1 MRRFSFLLVS
11 FLFVSTYVLAQFGTL
26 KPIHVE
32 GKNLVTND
40 GQIVT
45 LHGVMDTPSPYF
57 NNWRWGRDCTTQNI
71 TPCIN
76 YFDKLFTAITD
87 TIQGAYCNLFRLH
100 LDPCW
105 TNDPNKQSDGKESGE
120 ADISRFSSSRLKTL
134 MQSLYWP
141 IIKRAM
147 NHGLY
152 VIMRPPGV
160 CPQNL
165 KVGDYYQQYLLT
177 VWDIVTQNKKI
188 LENSDFVSIELANE
202 PVNLTNADGT
212 SDDKTMREY
221 FQPIVDKIR
230 ANGFRGI
237 IWVPGTGWQSN
248 YKGYWRYPIKDPA
261 KDTFEWGE
269 QIGYAVHDYPGWY
282 NSSDQ
287 NPNMSGVVAQFRTQ
301 VPVVGRSPIVIT
313 EVDWS
318 PEQPGTGHYNEHG
331 EWVVSNM
338 GTWATASTSK
348 WGMAFKKILDY
359 FGNISMTLSGTS
371 TYIDIDHYL
380 STGEVR
386 PAFGGHP
393 EACAAACFEWYKE
406 YAMQMN
412 ADYVALGIEG
422 VEAEEKTI
430 EENSLVY
437 DLLGH
442 RQTTI
447 KCGLNIIRTISAD
460 GTVNIKKVIKD

>member
-1 MRRFSFLLVS
+1 
-11 FLFVSTYVLAQFGTL
+11 
-26 KPIHVE
+26 
-32 GKNLVTND
+32 
-40 GQIVT
+40 
-45 LHGVMDTPSPYF
+45 
-57 NNWRWGRDCTTQNI
+57 
-71 TPCIN
+71 
-76 YFDKLFTAITD
+76 
-87 TIQGAYCNLFRLH
+87 
-100 LDPCW
+100 
-105 TNDPNKQSDGKESGE
+105 
-120 ADISRFSSSRLKTL
+120 
-134 MQSLYWP
+134 
-141 IIKRAM
+141 
-147 NHGLY
+147 
-152 VIMRPPGV
+152 
-160 CPQNL
+160 
-165 KVGDYYQQYLLT
+165 
-177 VWDIVTQNKKI
+177 
-188 LENSDFVSIELANE
+188 
-202 PVNLTNADGT
+202 
-212 SDDKTMREY
+212 
-221 FQPIVDKIR
+221 
-230 ANGFRGI
+230 
-237 IWVPGTGWQSN
+237 
-248 YKGYWRYPIKDPA
+248 
-261 KDTFEWGE
+261 
-269 QIGYAVHDYPGWY
+269 
-282 NSSDQ
+282 
-287 NPNMSGVVAQFRTQ
+287 
-301 VPVVGRSPIVIT
+301 VGRSPIVIT

-437 DLLGH
+437 DLLGR

-447 KCGLNIIRTISAD
+447 KRGLNIIRTISAD